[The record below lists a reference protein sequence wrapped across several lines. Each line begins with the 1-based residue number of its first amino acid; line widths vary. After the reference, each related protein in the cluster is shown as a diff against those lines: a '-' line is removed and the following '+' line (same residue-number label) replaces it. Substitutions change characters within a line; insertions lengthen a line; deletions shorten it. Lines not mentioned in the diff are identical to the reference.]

1 MFNRTA
7 SPTSAR
13 QYSQWQ
19 IARYSLRDNLM
30 IWLLAGVIITA
41 ALAGNLIFQLG

>member
-13 QYSQWQ
+13 QYNRSQ
-19 IARYSLRDNLM
+19 IARYGLRGNLM